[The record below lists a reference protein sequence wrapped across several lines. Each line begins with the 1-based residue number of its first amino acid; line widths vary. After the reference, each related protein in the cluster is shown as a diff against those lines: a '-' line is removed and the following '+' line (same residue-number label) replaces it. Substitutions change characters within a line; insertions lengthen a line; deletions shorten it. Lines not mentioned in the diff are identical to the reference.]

1 MAEGSFET
9 EDLEEETAVSDLIN
23 NLQGRLEEWFGQIE
37 GTDVDSTKKFIEEN
51 NKKIQKQ
58 SEDFF

>member
-37 GTDVDSTKKFIEEN
+37 GTDMDSTKKFIEEN